1 MRRRLFPSNIRFKL
15 VVSLL
20 LIVAVTGSLS
30 LVIGVNIIDKNLV
43 REATESVRNSLAAT
57 TELYNEEVEKRSRIV
72 QYVAKTSEIVQAT
85 MTGDRAY
92 LREALGRIKTEFGFD
107 IVNVLNPDGTVLV
120 RANNFDAWGD
130 SVAHYRHIQWV
141 LRNRKPAAGTGIL
154 GPENIRNEGRNLA
167 ERTPIKAVPTPL
179 SRRHESSIEDRALVM
194 KAASPIM
201 ENGRMVGLLYAAVL
215 LNNNDSFI
223 DRFRRLLFKEERNR
237 GREVG
242 SSTIFL
248 EDVRVAT
255 TVMDSAGKRAIGTLV
270 SDEVFR
276 NVFEEG
282 RTWIGPAFVV
292 DSWYI
297 SGYAPLKDIDG
308 RPVGMLYAGV
318 LKDKYDDVLRTTA
331 VLYLL
336 VIGLTTL
343 IAIVLSIYLV
353 GLWTRPVRRIMA
365 ATQDI
370 ADGNYHRIETLP
382 KDDDDTRKIAQ
393 GFNVMAAAIE
403 ERDRELQAMAERTI
417 LKSEKLASLGRLASG
432 IAHEI
437 NNPLTGVL
445 TYSSLLLEDLQ
456 GTEYAKD
463 LEVIRDETLRC
474 RKIVRGIL
482 DFARENVP
490 EKTLADINAVLDNAL
505 AILER
510 NVHFQDIEIVRKYDP
525 DLPRIPVDVH
535 QFTQV
540 ISNLAMNAADAMP
553 GGGRLTLTTSFDRE
567 KRRIILRIADSGTGI
582 PPEHQVRLFE
592 PFFTTK
598 DKGKGTG
605 LGLPVV
611 YGIIRR
617 HNGTIDVKSAVGR
630 GTEFTITLPAD

>member
-1 MRRRLFPSNIRFKL
+1 MRPRFIPSNIRFKL

-20 LIVAVTGSLS
+20 LIVAVLGSLS
-30 LVIGVNIIDKNLV
+30 LVIGVNIINKNIV

-57 TELYNEEVEKRSRIV
+57 VELYDEEVQKRSAIV
-72 QYVAKTSEIVQAT
+72 EYLAKTSEIVQAAIA
-85 MTGDRAY
+85 GDRTY
-92 LREALGRIKTEFGFD
+92 LRDKLTRIKTEFGFD
-107 IVNVLNPDGTVLV
+107 IVNVLRPDGTVLV

-154 GPENIRNEGRNLA
+154 GPESIRNEGRDLA
-167 ERTPIKAVPTPL
+167 ERTPIRVVATPMARTRE
-179 SRRHESSIEDRALVM
+179 SRTEDRALVM
-194 KAASPIM
+194 KAASPIT
-201 ENGRMVGLLYAAVL
+201 EDGRMVGVLYAAVL
-215 LNNNDSFI
+215 LNNNDAFI
-223 DRFRRLLFKEERNR
+223 DRFRRLLFKEERKD

-248 EDVRVAT
+248 NDVRVT
-255 TVMDSAGKRAIGTLV
+255 TTIMDDKGRRAVGTLV

-276 NVFEEG
+276 NVYGEG
-282 RTWIGPAFVV
+282 QSWFGPAFVV
-292 DSWYI
+292 DKWYI
-297 SGYAPLKDIDG
+297 SGYAPLRDIDD
-308 RPVGMLYAGV
+308 RPIGMLYAGV
-318 LKDKYDDVLRTTA
+318 LKDKYDAVLRTTTI
-331 VLYLL
+331 LYLL

-343 IAIVLSIYLV
+343 IAIVLSVYLV
-353 GLWTRPVRRIMA
+353 GLWTKPVHRIMA
-365 ATQDI
+365 ATRDI
-370 ADGNYHRIETLP
+370 AEGNYHRIETRP
-382 KDDDDTRKIAQ
+382 SDDDDTRNIAR

-403 ERDRELQAMAERTI
+403 ERDRQLKEINERAI

-445 TYSSLLLEDLQ
+445 TYSSLLLEDLE
-456 GTEYAKD
+456 GTTYAKD

-482 DFARENVP
+482 DFARENEP
-490 EKTLADINAVLDNAL
+490 EKTLADIAAVLDDTL
-505 AILER
+505 GILSR
-510 NVHFQDIEIVRKYDP
+510 NVHFQNIEIVRKYDP
-525 DLPRIPVDVH
+525 GRPRIPVDVH
-535 QFTQV
+535 QFMQV
-540 ISNLAMNAADAMP
+540 VSNLALNAADAMP
-553 GGGRLTLTTSFDRE
+553 EGGRLTLTTEMDRD
-567 KRRIILRIADSGTGI
+567 RNRIVLRIADTGTGI
-582 PPEHQVRLFE
+582 TPEHMSRLFE

-617 HNGTIDVKSAVGR
+617 HNGTIDVKSEVGK
-630 GTEFTITLPAD
+630 GTEFTITLPAV

>member
-237 GREVG
+237 GPEVG

-255 TVMDSAGKRAIGTLV
+255 TVMDSAGSGPSARWSRTRSSGTSSRRAGPGSARPSSSTAGT
-270 SDEVFR
+270 FR
-276 NVFEEG
+276 GMPPEG
-282 RTWIGPAFVV
+282 YRRPAGGHALCRRPQGQVRRRSP
-292 DSWYI
+292 DDRR
-297 SGYAPLKDIDG
+297 PL
-308 RPVGMLYAGV
+308 P
-318 LKDKYDDVLRTTA
+318 
-331 VLYLL
+331 L

-343 IAIVLSIYLV
+343 IAIVLSIYAV

-474 RKIVRGIL
+474 RKIVGRSSISPGEC
-482 DFARENVP
+482 AGENP
-490 EKTLADINAVLDNAL
+490 GRYQRRPGQCL

-510 NVHFQDIEIVRKYDP
+510 NVHS
-525 DLPRIPVDVH
+525 RI
-535 QFTQV
+535 
-540 ISNLAMNAADAMP
+540 SRSSGN
-553 GGGRLTLTTSFDRE
+553 TTRTCPASPSMSTSS
-567 KRRIILRIADSGTGI
+567 RR
-582 PPEHQVRLFE
+582 
-592 PFFTTK
+592 
-598 DKGKGTG
+598 
-605 LGLPVV
+605 
-611 YGIIRR
+611 
-617 HNGTIDVKSAVGR
+617 
-630 GTEFTITLPAD
+630 